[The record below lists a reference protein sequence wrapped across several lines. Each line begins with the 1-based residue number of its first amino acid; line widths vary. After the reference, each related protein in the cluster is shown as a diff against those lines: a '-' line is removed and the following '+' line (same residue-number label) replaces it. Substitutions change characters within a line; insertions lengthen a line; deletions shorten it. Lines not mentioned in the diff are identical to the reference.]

1 MKNKIFYGWF
11 IVGASFLI
19 MALGWGIVFNTSSIF
34 IEPMSKTLTM
44 SRKAMNFTFT
54 LRAIFMLI
62 ISLFSGVI
70 FKKFKII
77 NVMKICSITLGVT
90 FFLHSYIQSP
100 IMLYFLNSLSTISV
114 ILISVLPLSAILN
127 NWFHIKRGLV
137 VGISFMGSGIGGMI
151 FNPIAGYI
159 IANYNWRFA
168 YQILGVL
175 MIIIVIPITFLLLKT
190 RPKDIGEYPLG
201 SSKEI
206 EKQNENS
213 DEKLPGITLSE
224 AMKTVRFWAISVGS
238 VLLSIIGLSL
248 MVNISPHLTNIGY
261 SVTYAANVVAL
272 VMGSLAFGKIV
283 LGHLFDKLGLRIA
296 TSVAVFSLIIG
307 TLGMLYATKF
317 IALFAIVAGTGIGT
331 AFYTIANPIITTK
344 VFGSKDYSS
353 IYGFL
358 TAVIGI
364 GGIISP
370 MIVGFLYDIS
380 GSYYSSYKIM
390 LVLGIVTFV
399 IYQFV
404 FPKKENQYD

>member
-213 DEKLPGITLSE
+213 DEELPGITLSE

>member
-19 MALGWGIVFNTSSIF
+19 MALGWGIVFNTSSLF
-34 IEPMSKTLTM
+34 IEPLSETLNI

-54 LRAIFMLI
+54 LRSFAQLI
-62 ISLFSGVI
+62 ISLFSVVI
-70 FKKFKII
+70 FKRFKMI
-77 NVMKICSITLGVT
+77 NVMKVCSISLGVT
-90 FFLHSYIQSP
+90 FFLHSYIQSA
-100 IMLYFLNSLSTISV
+100 IMLYFLNSISTISV

-137 VGISFMGSGIGGMI
+137 VGISFMGSGIGGML
-151 FNPIAGYI
+151 FSPITGYI
-159 IANYNWRFA
+159 IENYGWRPA
-168 YQILGVL
+168 YQFLGTAMFL
-175 MIIIVIPITFLLLKT
+175 IIVPVTFFLLKT
-190 RPKDIGEYPLG
+190 RPKDIGDYPLG
-201 SSKEI
+201 SSKET

-213 DEKLPGITLSE
+213 NKELPGITLSK
-224 AMKTVRFWAISVGS
+224 AMKTPRFWAISVAS
-238 VLLSIIGLSL
+238 VLLSIVGISL
-248 MVNISPHLTNIGY
+248 MINISPHLTNIGY

-272 VMGSLAFGKIV
+272 VMGALAFGKIT
-283 LGHLFDKLGLRIA
+283 LGHLFDRLGLRAA
-296 TSVAVFSLIIG
+296 TSIAVGSLILG

-317 IALFAIVAGTGIGT
+317 IALFAVILGTGIGT

-344 VFGSKDYSS
+344 VYGSKDYSS

-358 TAVIGI
+358 TAVIGV

-370 MIVGFLYDIS
+370 MIVGFLFDLS

-390 LVLGIVTFV
+390 LVLGIITFI

-404 FPKKENQYD
+404 FPKEKNQYD

>member
-34 IEPMSKTLTM
+34 IEPMSETLNM

>member
-34 IEPMSKTLTM
+34 IEPMSETLTM

-137 VGISFMGSGIGGMI
+137 VGISFMGSGIGGLI

-213 DEKLPGITLSE
+213 DEELPGITLSE